1 MPRGLDL
8 PIIDWGRVAVMTT
21 LGMVLSLLTATV
33 GCEREP
39 SQVHRP
45 PLNINCSVYPYVEV
59 AAAVGGQRV
68 RVAWLIEAGQPIF
81 NWRPGTEQLA
91 RWQAADLAVT
101 TGRAEPWAIQG
112 LADPYRA
119 AGVILLDSL
128 PAAAGQAPDTYLW
141 LDPQVVR
148 ELADLLRQRLT
159 VLEVQ
164 SERYFQEN
172 AEAYVRRID
181 ELEQELAPRLE
192 GLRGRKVLALHGRWN
207 PLTRL
212 AGLEVV
218 QPVSAAAHA
227 LSGRDWSS
235 LRRAVQ
241 EHGLEVLLIEA
252 DTAPAVVREL
262 EQRLG
267 VRALLLDPLGT
278 SAPAGRNGYL
288 AIMRYNLEQ
297 LAGAWD

>member
-1 MPRGLDL
+1 
-8 PIIDWGRVAVMTT
+8 
-21 LGMVLSLLTATV
+21 
-33 GCEREP
+33 
-39 SQVHRP
+39 
-45 PLNINCSVYPYVEV
+45 
-59 AAAVGGQRV
+59 
-68 RVAWLIEAGQPIF
+68 
-81 NWRPGTEQLA
+81 
-91 RWQAADLAVT
+91 
-101 TGRAEPWAIQG
+101 
-112 LADPYRA
+112 
-119 AGVILLDSL
+119 
-128 PAAAGQAPDTYLW
+128 
-141 LDPQVVR
+141 
-148 ELADLLRQRLT
+148 
-159 VLEVQ
+159 
-164 SERYFQEN
+164 
-172 AEAYVRRID
+172 
-181 ELEQELAPRLE
+181 LAPRLE